1 MKRMTPDPIPL
12 SLSLTSPPRHATRAL
27 VALGAARLLA
37 ATSRSGRL
45 VAAAG
50 LVALLAAEASAED
63 QVSQRL

>member
-1 MKRMTPDPIPL
+1 MTASLPL
-12 SLSLTSPPRHATRAL
+12 SLSLTSTLLRATRAL

-50 LVALLAAEASAED
+50 LAALLAAEASAED